1 MSGEKDLAVLVR
13 SLRPVRQ
20 PGEYVFC
27 TLPPFSSVP
36 PDVQPV
42 GTFSEPE
49 GLTVIVPRAVADAH
63 AWPYSFTAA
72 WLMLTV
78 HSALDAVGLTAAIAH
93 ALTQINISC
102 NVVAAFY
109 HDHIF
114 VPATDA
120 ERALQALQALSEQG
134 KPV

>member
-1 MSGEKDLAVLVR
+1 MSGEKDLAVLLR

-27 TLPPFSSVP
+27 TLPPFRSVP
-36 PDVQPV
+36 PDIQPV
-42 GTFSEPE
+42 GIFSEPE
-49 GLTVIVPRAVADAH
+49 GLTVIVPRTVADVH

-72 WLMLTV
+72 WLTLTV
-78 HSALDAVGLTAAIAH
+78 HSALDAVGLTAAVAH
-93 ALTQINISC
+93 ALTQANISC

-114 VPATDA
+114 VPTADA
-120 ERALQALQALSEQG
+120 ECALQALQALSEQE
-134 KPV
+134 VLA